1 MKRVLLL
8 ICLVFAAPI
17 AFDIGSA
24 PAAAEEASKK
34 KKKDTR
40 RMPAI
45 TERTYKAL
53 ASAQALIDPESIAE
67 EDRKKNWDPT
77 PRPREGIQVLLDM
90 LDRRSLN
97 SYEAAQIWNLLAFGY
112 YTIEDTAKTIDA
124 YENLL
129 AQEKITLA
137 LELSALRALYQL
149 YYAGERYLE
158 SIEYM
163 DKYLALKEEADPQI
177 SYLKANAYFQMKDW
191 NKSLEMALQCEQE
204 AIDLGKEVKESWL
217 YLQVVLY
224 SELKRPVDT
233 IRVLETLVVRFPKKQ
248 YWMHLAGLY
257 SEEEAEDRALSAFY
271 AAYVQGMLTRENEV
285 VMLAQRLLS
294 QEVPYEAASV
304 LESAFKEDRLTANEK
319 NLKLLAQA
327 YTMSKDYDDAINA
340 WRRTAKAGEDGDN
353 YYRLAQSLAN
363 EDRHEEA
370 VDAFKDALK
379 LDVKSVPDVHFWL
392 GVSLM
397 QMGQWDNATRAFRE
411 ASKDDDQRMKK
422 SCRQYIRYIASE
434 KRRERELKKMLET

>member
-1 MKRVLLL
+1 MNRVLLL
-8 ICLVFAAPI
+8 ICLVLVAPV
-17 AFDIGSA
+17 AVDVVS
-24 PAAAEEASKK
+24 PPVAAAEDKK

-53 ASAQALIDPESIAE
+53 GRAQALIDPESVAE
-67 EDRKKNWDPT
+67 EERKKSWDPT
-77 PRPREGIQVLLDM
+77 PRPLEGIAVLKDM
-90 LDRRSLN
+90 LDKRGLN

-112 YTIEDTAKTIDA
+112 YTLDDTENTINA

-149 YYAGERYLE
+149 YYAGDEYRK

-177 SYLKANAYFQMKDW
+177 SYLKANAYYQLKDW
-191 NKSLEMALQCEQE
+191 ESALAMALQCEQE
-204 AIDLGKEVKESWL
+204 AIQLGREVKESWL

-224 SELKRPVDT
+224 SELKRMPDT
-233 IRVLETLVVRFPKKQ
+233 VRVLETLVVRFPKKQ

-257 SEEEAEDRALSAFY
+257 SEQDHEDRALSAFY
-271 AAYVQGMLTRENEV
+271 AAHVQGMLTRESEV

-294 QEVPYEAASV
+294 QEVPFEAAGV
-304 LESAFKEDRLTANEK
+304 LESGFKEDRLTPTEK

-327 YTMSKDYDDAINA
+327 YTMSKDYDDAIDA
-340 WRRTAKAGEDGDN
+340 WRSTAKAGEDGDN

-363 EDRHEEA
+363 EDRHKEA
-370 VDAFKDALK
+370 VDAFRDALK
-379 LDVKSVPDVHFWL
+379 LDVKSIPDVHFWM

-411 ASKDDDQRMKK
+411 ASKDKDERMRK

-434 KRRERELKKMLET
+434 KRREQELKKMLET